1 MTTTTLLVFFCDVNR
16 VTDPSQKENL
26 GIIVHYK
33 VKVKL
38 CLGPL
43 GGDVVAEL
51 PFILMHPKPL
61 EELAQSARTDETSNH
76 RSSVKP
82 AAEDHNLI
90 QLDAY
95 VSLRPRLIPRL
106 TVDLFFPVQG
116 TKRGGHNL
124 RGFCTTETTRRDCR
138 HSRVICSFLMFLH
151 A

>member
-1 MTTTTLLVFFCDVNR
+1 MTFILFNR

-61 EELAQSARTDETSNH
+61 DEPPEKPSKSEETSNH
-76 RSSVKP
+76 NRSNSKP
-82 AAEDHNLI
+82 AAESDHNLI
-90 QLDAY
+90 QLDA
-95 VSLRPRLIPRL
+95 
-106 TVDLFFPVQG
+106 
-116 TKRGGHNL
+116 
-124 RGFCTTETTRRDCR
+124 
-138 HSRVICSFLMFLH
+138 
-151 A
+151 

>member
-1 MTTTTLLVFFCDVNR
+1 MNNCYFCLCINR

-61 EELAQSARTDETSNH
+61 EEPAAQSSRTDETSNH
-76 RSSVKP
+76 NRSSVKP
-82 AAEDHNLI
+82 TPEDHNLI

-95 VSLRPRLIPRL
+95 VNPSLLDLSKGLPFDFLLFVLFVLNREPNEEDIIFEDFARLR
-106 TVDLFFPVQG
+106 
-116 TKRGGHNL
+116 L
-124 RGFCTTETTRRDCR
+124 RGETAD
-138 HSRVICSFLMFLH
+138 IPE
-151 A
+151 